1 MPDNDGVQ
9 RYELL
14 ITASGVVK
22 DKDGNVV
29 SNEPIEAR
37 AILTEDQLRA
47 HLEVMSTE
55 EKP

>member
-9 RYELL
+9 RYELV

-37 AILTEDQLRA
+37 AILTEDELRA

-55 EKP
+55 ETP

>member
-9 RYELL
+9 RYELV

-37 AILTEDQLRA
+37 AILTEDELRA

-55 EKP
+55 ETL